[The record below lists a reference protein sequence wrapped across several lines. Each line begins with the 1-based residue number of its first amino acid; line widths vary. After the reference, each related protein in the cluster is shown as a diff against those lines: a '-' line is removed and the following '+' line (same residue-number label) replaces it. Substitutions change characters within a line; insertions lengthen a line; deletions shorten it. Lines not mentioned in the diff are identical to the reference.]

1 VSCSGCAETAAL
13 WSAAVSRP
21 SFIKTA
27 TAAAVAMAAP
37 ALVKAQTASP
47 ATTVYVAKRIITM
60 EADGSASAVAVTG
73 ERIAAVGTLDEV
85 VQSLPPGSFK
95 IDRRFANEVI
105 TPGLIEQHLHP
116 LLGALSMSAVVISIE
131 DWDVPGNV
139 SKAALDNAAYVAR
152 LKEALSA
159 AQGRPSDEV
168 LFTWGYHQDFHG
180 DVYRPELDALSA
192 DRPIVTWH
200 RSCHELILNTA
211 ALRKYGITNE
221 SLVGHGMAS
230 SQTNLAKGHFY
241 EKGLTLVLEPVG
253 KDVVT
258 PSRLQT
264 GVERVKAFLRAK
276 GVTTICEPGTQLS
289 RRIQSFWEESLGGND
304 VGFRTYFIPD
314 GRALYD
320 MQKGDVGG
328 LVAATEPFATW
339 GKGNVA
345 WLPKQIKLFADGAIF
360 SQLMQMES
368 PYLDGHHGEW
378 IAAPADYEKAFE
390 VYWAAGYHIHTHVN
404 GDGGLQVVIDTL
416 ARNVGTTPRS
426 DHRFTVVHFACSTD
440 EQVKRLADLGAIVS
454 ANPYY
459 VSALADKYSEFG
471 LGPERANSMVRLG
484 SAVRS
489 GISIS
494 LHSDMPMAPADPL
507 FLMWC
512 AVNRTTV
519 SGRTADSDQRIAP
532 EKALRAVTIEAA
544 YSIELEREIGSVKVG
559 KKADLTVLDRDPLT
573 IPSEQLKDV
582 RVLATVF
589 QGQLFLR
596 DDTSYGDAGDEAE
609 LRSAQQTVSRDALQ
623 SVVG

>member
-1 VSCSGCAETAAL
+1 
-13 WSAAVSRP
+13 
-21 SFIKTA
+21 
-27 TAAAVAMAAP
+27 
-37 ALVKAQTASP
+37 
-47 ATTVYVAKRIITM
+47 M
-60 EADGSASAVAVTG
+60 EGGTASAVAVTG
-73 ERIAAVGTLDEV
+73 ERFAAVGSLDDV
-85 VQSLPPGSFK
+85 VQSLPPGSFT
-95 IDRRFANEVI
+95 IDRRFADQVI

-116 LLGALSMSAVVISIE
+116 LLGALSMSAAIISIE

-139 SKAALDNAAYVAR
+139 SKAALDNVSYVSR
-152 LKEALSA
+152 LKEALRA
-159 AQGRPSDEV
+159 VEARPVDEV
-168 LFTWGYHQDFHG
+168 LFTWGYHQYFHG
-180 DVYRPELDALSA
+180 DVYRAELDALSA

-200 RSCHELILNTA
+200 RSCHELILNSA
-211 ALRKYGITNE
+211 ALKKYEITEE

-230 SQTNLAKGHFY
+230 SQTRFAKGHFY

-253 KDVVT
+253 KDVAT
-258 PSRLQT
+258 PTRLQT
-264 GVERVKAFLRAK
+264 GVERLKAFLRAK

-289 RRIQSFWEESLGGND
+289 RRIQSFWERHLGGDD

-320 MQKGDVGG
+320 AQNGDVNG
-328 LVAATEPFATW
+328 LVAATEPFANW

-345 WLPKQIKLFADGAIF
+345 WLPKQIKLFSDGAIF
-360 SQLMQMES
+360 SQLMQMMS

-378 IAAPADYEKAFE
+378 ITEPPDYEKAFGA
-390 VYWAAGYHIHTHVN
+390 YWAAGYHIHTHVN
-404 GDGGLQVVIDTL
+404 GDAGLQVVTETL
-416 ARNVGTTPRS
+416 ARNLTTLPRS
-426 DHRFTVVHFACSTD
+426 AHRFTVVHFACST
-440 EQVKRLADLGAIVS
+440 EGQVKRLAELGAIIS

-459 VSALADKYSEFG
+459 PSALADRYSQLG

-484 SAVRS
+484 SAVRN

-519 SGRTADSDQRIAP
+519 SGRMADPEQRIDA

-544 YSIELEREIGSVKVG
+544 YSIELENEIGSIKVG
-559 KKADLTVLDRDPLT
+559 KKADLTVLDRDPLA
-573 IPSEQLKDV
+573 IPSDQLKNV

-596 DDTSYGDAGDEAE
+596 DDSFLGSPGNA
-609 LRSAQQTVSRDALQ
+609 AQLDGAQPAVSRDALR
-623 SVVG
+623 SRIG